1 MKKLV
6 KFKCCGSEHI
16 FTRLREFKM
25 CDCGKS
31 GYDAGDGLLYS
42 IPRQLLMIWRFI
54 NLEEVEKPKIYECAQ
69 CGEHDECHWECPTCG
84 HDDMLETD

>member
-31 GYDAGDGLLYS
+31 GYDAGDGFYTRTLGNFDDLE
-42 IPRQLLMIWRFI
+42 II

>member
-6 KFKCCGSEHI
+6 KFKCCDSEHI
-16 FTRLREFKM
+16 FTRFGEFKM

-31 GYDAGDGLLYS
+31 GYDAGDGFYARTLGNFDDLE
-42 IPRQLLMIWRFI
+42 FI
-54 NLEEVEKPKIYECAQ
+54 NLEDVKEPKMYECAQ

-84 HDDMLETD
+84 HDDMCETE

>member
-31 GYDAGDGLLYS
+31 GYDAGDGFYTRTLGNFDDLE
-42 IPRQLLMIWRFI
+42 II

-69 CGEHDECHWECPTCG
+69 CGEHNECHWECPTCG

>member
-25 CDCGKS
+25 CKCGKS
-31 GYDAGDGLLYS
+31 GYDAGDGYYARS
-42 IPRQLLMIWRFI
+42 IGHSKDLEFT
-54 NLEEVEKPKIYECAQ
+54 NLEKQDNSTV
-69 CGEHDECHWECPTCG
+69 G
-84 HDDMLETD
+84 